1 MTGPERDGGRRI
13 GRTAL
18 GPVPLHGARAAT
30 AVPGDLVVVR
40 PEHVRGTL
48 DPTVDVDGVEAARV
62 WTPATVVDV
71 DYRGHDSVATVQ
83 LADGTRAQAR
93 VEGALPPLDAACGV
107 RLAGP
112 CAVVAPG
119 E

>member
-1 MTGPERDGGRRI
+1 M
-13 GRTAL
+13 
-18 GPVPLHGARAAT
+18 
-30 AVPGDLVVVR
+30 
-40 PEHVRGTL
+40 
-48 DPTVDVDGVEAARV
+48 ARV

>member
-1 MTGPERDGGRRI
+1 MHGRVRP
-13 GRTAL
+13 RL
-18 GPVPLHGARAAT
+18 C
-30 AVPGDLVVVR
+30 PGTSWLVR

>member
-1 MTGPERDGGRRI
+1 M
-13 GRTAL
+13 
-18 GPVPLHGARAAT
+18 PLHGARAAT